1 MNFDMLM
8 VGSIPLMVVVF
19 GLVEIFKSFGL
30 QGNILT
36 AISLVLG
43 LAFGIAYQVAQTG
56 TPLGFSAWF
65 TVIMFGLMIG
75 LVASGFYKFASD
87 RFPKVE

>member
-1 MNFDMLM
+1 MNFDTLM
-8 VGSIPLMVVVF
+8 VGSIPLMVVF
-19 GLVEIFKSFGL
+19 GLVEIIKSFGL
-30 QGNILT
+30 KGNILT
-36 AISLVLG
+36 VVSLLLG

-56 TPLGFSAWF
+56 TPFGFAAWF
-65 TVIMFGLMIG
+65 TVIMFGLLIG